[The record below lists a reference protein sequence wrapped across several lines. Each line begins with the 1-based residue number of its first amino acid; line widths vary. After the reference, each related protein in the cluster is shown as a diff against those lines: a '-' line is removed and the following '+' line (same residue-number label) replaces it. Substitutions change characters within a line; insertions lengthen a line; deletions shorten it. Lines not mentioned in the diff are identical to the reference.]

1 MEVHGDAGSRWSFN
15 LDVDAV
21 VDAAVVC
28 VHEHFVDEICSSFC
42 ARSYCSDL
50 VVAGDGHLA
59 PFVVADILLPERILR
74 V

>member
-1 MEVHGDAGSRWSFN
+1 MRVPAGASISTLMPSWT
-15 LDVDAV
+15 LLWCAYTK
-21 VDAAVVC
+21 
-28 VHEHFVDEICSSFC
+28 HFVDEICSSFC